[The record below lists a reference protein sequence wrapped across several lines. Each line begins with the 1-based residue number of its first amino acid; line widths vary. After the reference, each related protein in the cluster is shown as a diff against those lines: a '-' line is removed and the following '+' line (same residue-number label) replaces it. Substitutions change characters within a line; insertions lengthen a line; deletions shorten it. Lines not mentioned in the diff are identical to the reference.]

1 MATEQTEETAV
12 KLTESEH
19 AEEQEL
25 SDEELEGIS
34 GGNYNPGNI
43 QSQNSNW
50 ASQHTG
56 GDGSGSHYG
65 E

>member
-12 KLTESEH
+12 KLTESEP

-34 GGNYNPGNI
+34 GGSYNPGNI
-43 QSQNSNW
+43 ESQNSNW
-50 ASQHTG
+50 ATHHSG